1 MDLNLV
7 NIISDNWV
15 VLAFSVIGLGLL
27 LARITIGGIALGST
41 AGVLIVGL
49 IFGHFGFPDAPNAAT
64 FGFTIFIF
72 SVGLQA
78 GPSFFSM
85 FAQDG
90 PRCILLAIVV
100 AVTGF
105 FAASSIAELLDLDY
119 GFGAGLLAGALTSTP
134 TLAGAKDALNSSLLE
149 LPAGMDAAA
158 AAENIGVAYAITYIF
173 GTIGLI
179 VVIRFLPKIFALDLP
194 AEARKLARERG
205 LEPTEAV
212 RTSQSI
218 PIIRAYRVR
227 EDGPVV
233 GKTVAE
239 VMLEQETGLK
249 VLRVRRGE
257 HVLEAEPA
265 HVFEAG
271 DVVAVLGSLKD
282 QAWLQQDLGREVMDP
297 QLLNYQMVT
306 REIIVTSKKTA
317 GIVLD
322 WRKLVMQHSC
332 LPVAVHRAGIEIPAK
347 DGLVVQ
353 RGDRITVSGE
363 EAAVKAL
370 AVEAGYIEDE
380 VEDTDLITF
389 SGGIIIGSII
399 GVIMIHVG
407 EISIGLGSAG
417 GLLLIGILIGYL
429 RSLHPTFGRL
439 PAGARW
445 LLKEFGLLLFMAS
458 VGLGA
463 GSGIVDG
470 VMSVGFELFLAG
482 VVVTLVPVFVA
493 YAFGRAVLKM
503 NPVLLLGAVTG
514 AMTSTPSLGA
524 VNEAAESPVP
534 ALGYAGTYTFANVFL
549 TFAGTLL
556 MVL

>member
-7 NIISDNWV
+7 SVISDNWV
-15 VLAFSVIGLGLL
+15 VLAFVVIGFGLL
-27 LARITIGGIALGST
+27 LAKITIGGIALGST
-41 AGVLIVGL
+41 AGVLIAGL
-49 IFGHFGFPDAPNAAT
+49 LFGHFGFPDAPNAAT

-90 PRCILLAIVV
+90 PRCIALAIVV
-100 AVTGF
+100 AATGF
-105 FAASSIAELLDLDY
+105 FAASAMVQLLDLDY

-134 TLAGAKDALNSSLLE
+134 TLAGAQDALNSSLSDF
-149 LPAGMDAAA
+149 PAGMDATTAA
-158 AAENIGVAYAITYIF
+158 GNIGVAYAITYIF

-179 VVIRFLPKIFALDLP
+179 VVIRFLPRILGLDLP
-194 AEARKLARERG
+194 AEARKLAKERG
-205 LEPTEAV
+205 LEPTEIEP
-212 RTSQSI
+212 TSQSI
-218 PIIRAYRVR
+218 PIIRAYGVR
-227 EDGPVV
+227 DDGGVV
-233 GKTVAE
+233 GKTVE
-239 VMLEQETGLK
+239 QVMREQESGLK
-249 VLRVRRGE
+249 ILRIRRRE
-257 HVLEAEPA
+257 QVMEADPG
-265 HVFEAG
+265 HVFEPG
-271 DVVAVLGSLKD
+271 DVVAVLGSLAD
-282 QAWLQQDLGREVMDP
+282 QAELQQHLGREVMDP

-306 REIIVTSKKTA
+306 REIIVTSKKAA
-317 GIVLD
+317 GVVLD
-322 WRKLVMQHSC
+322 WRKLVMQYSC
-332 LPVAVHRAGIEIPAK
+332 LPVAVHRAGIQIPAE

-353 RGDRITVSGE
+353 MGDRITVSGE
-363 EAAVKAL
+363 EGAVKRL
-370 AVEAGYIEDE
+370 AAEGGYIEDE

-389 SGGIIIGSII
+389 SGGIIIGSVI

-417 GLLLIGILIGYL
+417 GLLLMGILIGYL

-463 GSGIVDG
+463 GSGIVEG
-470 VMSVGFELFLAG
+470 VMDVGIELFFAG

-524 VNEAAESPVP
+524 VSEAAKSPVP

-549 TFAGTLL
+549 TFAGSLL